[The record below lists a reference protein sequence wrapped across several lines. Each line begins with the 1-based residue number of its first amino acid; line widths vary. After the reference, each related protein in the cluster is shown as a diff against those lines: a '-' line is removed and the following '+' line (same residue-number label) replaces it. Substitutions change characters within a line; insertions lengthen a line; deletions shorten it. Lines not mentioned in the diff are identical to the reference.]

1 MKRLRILTGK
11 HKPLAAV
18 CVFLCCMALSLFML
32 LPSLSYGASAA
43 DGDISGGANGVPAQA
58 RPLKS
63 YKNMNAVV
71 PSGMVIYK
79 GLTTVADVKNNISVT
94 GDYAGGTVELE
105 ASEFSISLDG
115 VMLADGDF
123 VVNNGDEVPAVQL
136 DVECGSLLVSLSTLN
151 VAEQDEIPQYTLFEL
166 KDPPAFV
173 ESDHTGETLKK
184 LLTVCGK
191 LAEDGAPEVIANKEL
206 YTVEIAGGGVRLVQ
220 PTTKSK

>member
-115 VMLADGDF
+115 VMLADGDC
-123 VVNNGDEVPAVQL
+123 VVSDGDEVPAVQL

-151 VAEQDEIPQYTLFEL
+151 VAEKDKIPQYTLFEL

-173 ESDHTGETLKK
+173 ETDHTGKTLKK

-191 LAEDGAPEVIANKEL
+191 LTADGAPEVIANKEL
-206 YTVEIAGGGVRLVQ
+206 YTVEIAGGVRLGQ
-220 PTTKSK
+220 PTKKSK

>member
-1 MKRLRILTGK
+1 MKFLRSLTGK

-32 LPSLSYGASAA
+32 LPSLAYGASAA

-63 YKNMNAVV
+63 YTNMNAAV

-115 VMLADGDF
+115 VMLADGDC
-123 VVNNGDEVPAVQL
+123 VVSDGDEVPAVQL

-151 VAEQDEIPQYTLFEL
+151 VAEQDKIPQYTLFEL

-173 ESDHTGETLKK
+173 ESDHTDETLKK

-191 LAEDGAPEVIANKEL
+191 LYEDGAPEVIANKEL
-206 YTVEIAGGGVRLVQ
+206 YTVAIAGGGYA
-220 PTTKSK
+220 